1 MEDRQLSAGAP
12 SARGRVAAL
21 LAAAAVCASLGAC
34 STLEISTDYDP
45 AARFSNMK
53 RYAWLPEPQ
62 KKTGDPRIDD
72 NTLLQQRIRRA
83 VDAELAAKGYT
94 RADADADF
102 LVGYH
107 VSLDKRR
114 SVQVLNDYYGY
125 GPGWGYR
132 YGSVYRPLGYVGPPE
147 TYVYEYEQGTLI
159 LDIVNP
165 ADRALMWRG
174 AARDEVHFQ
183 NTPEESEAQIREAVK
198 AMLERF
204 PPK

>member
-1 MEDRQLSAGAP
+1 MAAGARRLV
-12 SARGRVAAL
+12 ALLGAAL
-21 LAAAAVCASLGAC
+21 AGGLLAAC
-34 STLEISTDYDP
+34 STLEVTTDHDP
-45 AARFSNMK
+45 GAVFKGMK

-72 NTLLQQRIRRA
+72 NALLAKRIRDA
-83 VDAELAAKGYT
+83 VDDVLAAKGYLLSES
-94 RADADADF
+94 DPDF

-107 VSLDKRR
+107 VSLDKRQ

-132 YGSVYRPLGYVGPPE
+132 YGSAYRPMGYAGPPE
-147 TYVYEYEQGTLI
+147 TYVYEYEEGTLI

-165 ADRALMWRG
+165 ANRELMWRG
-174 AARDEVHFQ
+174 SARDEVHFQ
-183 NTPEESEAQIREAVK
+183 STPEESEARIREAVE

-204 PPK
+204 PPE